1 MSCSPGPPQLDDST
15 LRATTNEVPAVKEGW
30 LQERGRSVKT
40 WRPRASRRAVPAPPR
55 TEGARAR
62 PRPDAAPSQPPLQRR
77 TPPDQGPETGPNTCV
92 VGCLRGTTGIER
104 TLHGDSPEGAPWNIY

>member
-30 LQERGRSVKT
+30 LQERG
-40 WRPRASRRAVPAPPR
+40 
-55 TEGARAR
+55 
-62 PRPDAAPSQPPLQRR
+62 R

-104 TLHGDSPEGAPWNIY
+104 TLHGDSPEGAACPLGSQ